1 MTGQRQHCSSCSRH
15 HQLRT
20 AAWHSWQR
28 CCLAAAFFAH
38 VCISAG
44 LICSLATAW
53 MPQKIP
59 ALHSCCR
66 FDVRAL
72 LDFYKEP
79 DPRVLAFRQ
88 KSSEELK
95 LEQVGQLAQCCGDC
109 FGDSD
114 ASWCGIWCSAEWSYK
129 NKKKYELQSRCA
141 SVKLQVSAKCRP

>member
-1 MTGQRQHCSSCSRH
+1 
-15 HQLRT
+15 
-20 AAWHSWQR
+20 
-28 CCLAAAFFAH
+28 
-38 VCISAG
+38 
-44 LICSLATAW
+44 